1 MVETKL
7 PKKREAQKTYP
18 ALCPNLL
25 SAEYQS
31 LCGAWETDS
40 GPQDRPRRE
49 GAMGGTPGFQRRRWR
64 APPWGQRGRW
74 VKAAETQLTKTP
86 QPQVTQT
93 LSEQTALSSL
103 EVCIRGTSGEDSI
116 ARKSRVSIDNVH
128 HATKKA
134 NKGVTTN
141 KTKRKRTETDPEV
154 SDVYQ
159 HIRGMPEE
167 SDANFTSSKRYL
179 TKGKLSE
186 TQNRF

>member
-1 MVETKL
+1 MSDSVT
-7 PKKREAQKTYP
+7 PWTVAYP
-18 ALCPNLL
+18 GSPVHGILQARIL
-25 SAEYQS
+25 Q
-31 LCGAWETDS
+31 
-40 GPQDRPRRE
+40 
-49 GAMGGTPGFQRRRWR
+49 
-64 APPWGQRGRW
+64 W
-74 VKAAETQLTKTP
+74 V
-86 QPQVTQT
+86 
-93 LSEQTALSSL
+93 
-103 EVCIRGTSGEDSI
+103 IRGTSGEDSI

>member
-1 MVETKL
+1 MWCSGD
-7 PKKREAQKTYP
+7 RGWA
-18 ALCPNLL
+18 
-25 SAEYQS
+25 
-31 LCGAWETDS
+31 S
-40 GPQDRPRRE
+40 GPAEKGGGHGRHPRLPD
-49 GAMGGTPGFQRRRWR
+49 GDAGGLLPGVS
-64 APPWGQRGRW
+64 GGRW

-116 ARKSRVSIDNVH
+116 TRNSRVSIDNVH

-159 HIRGMPEE
+159 HIRGMLEE
-167 SDANFTSSKRYL
+167 SDANFTSSKIYL

>member
-1 MVETKL
+1 MV
-7 PKKREAQKTYP
+7 R
-18 ALCPNLL
+18 
-25 SAEYQS
+25 
-31 LCGAWETDS
+31 G
-40 GPQDRPRRE
+40 
-49 GAMGGTPGFQRRRWR
+49 
-64 APPWGQRGRW
+64 GRW

-116 ARKSRVSIDNVH
+116 TRNSRVSIDNVH

-134 NKGVTTN
+134 NKSVTTN

-159 HIRGMPEE
+159 HIRGMLEE